1 MLICVK
7 AINHVREVPN
17 TCGQR
22 DMSLDLNG
30 ANYLALT
37 GEIEGRVS
45 VLEVAEEHGLRERL
59 NLIDNIKMF
68 RLERDGN
75 DWRVMVPHGHP
86 RQRRRNR
93 GGGTCPQDLGIAPL
107 ASSLRC
113 FLRP

>member
-1 MLICVK
+1 
-7 AINHVREVPN
+7 
-17 TCGQR
+17 
-22 DMSLDLNG
+22 MSLDLNG

-93 GGGTCPQDLGIAPL
+93 GGHVPPRFRNCSFSLKFEMLPTSLTQDLEHGT
-107 ASSLRC
+107 
-113 FLRP
+113 